1 MARNSFYT
9 GSVANAIAIDT
20 SADEAAASA
29 TAAANSASGAA
40 NSATAS
46 AASYDSF
53 DDRYLG
59 AKSSA
64 PSTDNDSNS
73 LVSGALYWN
82 TSSNQMYAWT
92 GSAWNAIK
100 PTSTEQGHINTV
112 SGIQANVSTVAGIS
126 SDVTAVAGIASDVA
140 AVENIKANITAVAGD
155 ATDIGAVAAK
165 ATQIGLLGTSAAV
178 ADLAILGTSAIV
190 ADMAILGTSDVV
202 ADLNTLGTSDVV
214 SDMNTLAAVSGNIT
228 TVAGVASNVTAVAS
242 NASNINAVAGN
253 ASNINAAVASASSA
267 STSKDA
273 AAASAAT
280 ATTKANTATAQ
291 AAIATTKAQGTAADR
306 VATAADVVSSASN
319 AASAAAT
326 FDSFDDR
333 YLGPKS
339 SAPSQDNDG
348 NSLVVGALYFDSSNN
363 VMRVYTASGWVA
375 TSSATLATMNR
386 FVFTATNNQTIFQ
399 GNDAGGDTLAI
410 TAGAEIVTLNGV
422 VLEVTADYAVTTSR
436 ITLASGAVLN
446 DELNVYA
453 FGNFEIANHYSKTV
467 ADQRFAAIGVN
478 TNATHSGEV
487 TGSGALTIADNI
499 VDEANLKV
507 SNSPTNGYVLTAQSG
522 NTGGMTWAA
531 DNNTTYTHPNHS
543 GEVTS
548 TADGAMVI
556 AGNVVDEA
564 NLKVSNSPSNG
575 YYLSAQSGATGGMTW
590 AEVDALPS
598 QSGNS
603 GKFLTT
609 DATNASWAVLDT
621 DANTTTKG
629 LYEMKNVIS
638 ANYSIASGNNA
649 MSAGPI
655 TINNNISVTVPSG
668 STWVIA

>member
-46 AASYDSF
+46 AASYDNF

-165 ATQIGLLGTSAAV
+165 ATQIGLLGTSAVV

-609 DATNASWAVLDT
+609 DATNASWAALDT

-638 ANYSIASGNNA
+638 ANYAIASNNNA

-655 TINNNISVTVPSG
+655 TINSNVSVTVPSG